1 MMRMDNILEQVLI
14 ETGCAYLVVD
24 SAFRVRTAGGCTS
37 ILSHGMPSAGESLF
51 HLIPELIGNEAAL
64 ADILAGRISRLS
76 MTEINRETN
85 SGALY
90 YVDLLTVPNVA
101 PDGSIDGLLQIVTD
115 VTHRGMIE
123 QTHVQQRN
131 ELRLLKDH
139 VSQQNI
145 DLARTNAELRRAN
158 RLKDEFLAG
167 ISHEVRT
174 PLTAV
179 LGLSEL
185 LRMQIVGPLNDEQ
198 TDMVRRI
205 DESGHHLLAVIN
217 DLLDLA
223 KIESG
228 RFDLDRQIVSVQH
241 LCDASIRMI
250 NELAI
255 RKGLTVQVRIHPAA
269 AIIRADERRLRQALI
284 NLLSNAVKFTP
295 EGTVGLEFQGDAD
308 GELVRFTVWDTG
320 IGIAADDIPR
330 LFQPFSQIDSDYQ
343 RSQVGTGLGLVMVAR
358 LAELHG
364 GGVSLQS
371 ELGRGSRFTI
381 SLPWPAADQLSSAE
395 EEQSEAVGGRSMI
408 QEPESIQVM
417 GIGQTILV
425 VEDDVVGAGVVM
437 EYLRHAGYRAT
448 HVASGEEA
456 LASIRHEPPQLI
468 IVDLRMRTMDGLETM
483 RRIRASY
490 ATRATP
496 MIALTA
502 LAMPG
507 DRERSLEAGAN
518 AYLSKPV
525 HLKHLAETIAELLV

>member
-24 SAFRVRTAGGCTS
+24 SAFRVRSAGGCTS

-115 VTHRGMIE
+115 VTHRGLIE

-241 LCDASIRMI
+241 LCDASIRII

-255 RKGLTVQVRIHPAA
+255 RKGLAVQVRIDPPA

-295 EGTVGLEFQGDAD
+295 EGVIGLEFQGDAN

-330 LFQPFSQIDSDYQ
+330 LFQPFAQIDSDYQ

-381 SLPWPAADQLSSAE
+381 SLPWPVADQLPSVDVRLDK
-395 EEQSEAVGGRSMI
+395 VGGASTV
-408 QEPESIQVM
+408 QTPESISVM
-417 GIGQTILV
+417 GNGQTILV
-425 VEDDVVGAGVVM
+425 VEDDAVGAGVVM

-525 HLKHLAETIAELLV
+525 QLKQLAETIAALLV